1 MRDTAVTSRGSET
14 DSRSSV
20 VPSFDSSAEGR
31 GGLEPEASGLPGISL
46 RCTDACREEVHI
58 PPPRR
63 PPPPAKAS
71 TVGRMELSADLKA
84 YIELQPAAAL
94 WFSGHSLTWIRA
106 SGANTA
112 GRLSVV
118 EHIVPP
124 GSASPWHVHQ
134 TEDESFYVVDG
145 QISVKVEGQARIS
158 VGAGGFAFGPM
169 AVPHGFRVESEVP
182 SRILLITN
190 GPEFAD
196 FIREASDQVDTN
208 CLPEQTP
215 ADAARLKAAAAR
227 HCIAILGPPQMA
239 DAAVP

>member
-1 MRDTAVTSRGSET
+1 
-14 DSRSSV
+14 
-20 VPSFDSSAEGR
+20 
-31 GGLEPEASGLPGISL
+31 
-46 RCTDACREEVHI
+46 
-58 PPPRR
+58 
-63 PPPPAKAS
+63 
-71 TVGRMELSADLKA
+71 MELSAALKG
-84 YIELQPAAAL
+84 YIALQPAAAL
-94 WFSGHSLTWIRA
+94 WFSGHSLTWIRT
-106 SGANTA
+106 SGADTA

-145 QISVKVEGQARIS
+145 QISVKVEGQACIS
-158 VGAGGFAFGPM
+158 LRAGGCAFGPM
-169 AVPHGFRVESEVP
+169 AVPHGFRVEGDVSA
-182 SRILLITN
+182 RILLITN
-190 GPEFAD
+190 GPEFTD

-227 HCIAILGPPQMA
+227 HGIAILGPPPMA

>member
-1 MRDTAVTSRGSET
+1 MFTSASA
-14 DSRSSV
+14 
-20 VPSFDSSAEGR
+20 PSPSN
-31 GGLEPEASGLPGISL
+31 
-46 RCTDACREEVHI
+46 
-58 PPPRR
+58 
-63 PPPPAKAS
+63 PAQAS
-71 TVGRMELSADLKA
+71 TVGRMELSADLEG
-84 YIELQPAAAL
+84 YIALQPAAAL

-106 SGANTA
+106 SGADTA

-145 QISVKVEGQARIS
+145 QISVKIEGQTRIS
-158 VGAGGFAFGPM
+158 LGAGGFAFGPM

-182 SRILLITN
+182 ARILLITN

-208 CLPEQTP
+208 RLPEQSP

-227 HCIAILGPPQMA
+227 HGIAILGPPPMA
-239 DAAVP
+239 DAAFP

>member
-1 MRDTAVTSRGSET
+1 
-14 DSRSSV
+14 
-20 VPSFDSSAEGR
+20 
-31 GGLEPEASGLPGISL
+31 
-46 RCTDACREEVHI
+46 
-58 PPPRR
+58 
-63 PPPPAKAS
+63 
-71 TVGRMELSADLKA
+71 MELSADLKG
-84 YIELQPAAAL
+84 YIALQPAAAL

-106 SGANTA
+106 SGADTA

-124 GSASPWHVHQ
+124 GSASPWHVHL

-145 QISVKVEGQARIS
+145 QISIKVEGQARIS
-158 VGAGGFAFGPM
+158 LGAGGFAFGPM
-169 AVPHGFRVESEVP
+169 AVPHGFRVEGEVP
-182 SRILLITN
+182 ARILLVTN

-196 FIREASDQVDTN
+196 FIREASDQVDVN

-227 HCIAILGPPQMA
+227 HGIEILGPPPMA

>member
-1 MRDTAVTSRGSET
+1 LASAFVRRRGWSRDEWLDVT
-14 DSRSSV
+14 
-20 VPSFDSSAEGR
+20 VPAIH
-31 GGLEPEASGLPGISL
+31 LQ
-46 RCTDACREEVHI
+46 
-58 PPPRR
+58 
-63 PPPPAKAS
+63 PAKVS
-71 TVGRMELSADLKA
+71 TVARMEPSADLKG
-84 YIELQPAAAL
+84 YIALQPAAAL

-106 SGANTA
+106 SGADTA

-145 QISVKVEGQARIS
+145 QISVKVEGQTRIS
-158 VGAGGFAFGPM
+158 LGAGGFAFGPM

-182 SRILLITN
+182 ARILLITN

-196 FIREASDQVDTN
+196 FIREASDQVDTTR
-208 CLPEQTP
+208 LPERSP

-227 HCIAILGPPQMA
+227 HGIAILGPPPMA
-239 DAAVP
+239 DAAIR